1 MCYKQELGMKAELF
15 NKVQRRLYMVFRKA
29 EEADVINIMN
39 IIKDA
44 QNYFRDNGIDQ
55 WQNNYPN
62 ADTIYND
69 ISNSNGYVLV
79 ENEKIV
85 GTVAVVFTG
94 EKTYDTI
101 YNGMWLSNEKYAA
114 IHRIAINSALK
125 GRGLSA
131 VIINNVED
139 MCKKRGI
146 KSIKVD
152 THRDNSS
159 MQSLLK
165 KNGFQYCGI
174 IYLEDKSERIA
185 FEKVLY

>member
-1 MCYKQELGMKAELF
+1 
-15 NKVQRRLYMVFRKA
+15 MVFRKT
-29 EEADVINIMN
+29 EEADVLNILK

-44 QNYFRDNGIDQ
+44 QDYFRDNGINQ

-62 ADTIYND
+62 ADTIHHDIIND
-69 ISNSNGYVLV
+69 NAYVLV

-101 YNGMWLSNEKYAA
+101 YNGKWLSNEKYAT
-114 IHRIAINSALK
+114 IHRIAINSELK
-125 GRGLSA
+125 GRGLSS
-131 VIINNVED
+131 IIIHKVEE
-139 MCKKRGI
+139 MCKMRGI

-152 THRDNSS
+152 THRDNAS
-159 MQSLLK
+159 MQRLLN

-174 IYLEDKSERIA
+174 IYLEDKSERLA